1 MFNRPVTLTVAA
13 AVLVLEGLTAIVL
26 GGYAGVE
33 TIVGSPADMG
43 SSIAVSAFGVVI
55 GAALV
60 WVAWGVLRAARWS
73 RAPGVVT
80 QIFTLPVAVSL
91 VQSAQYVPGIL
102 LIVAALAALVMLLA
116 PATTHAMIDE

>member
-91 VQSAQYVPGIL
+91 VQSGQYVPGIL

>member
-91 VQSAQYVPGIL
+91 VQSGQYVPGIL

-116 PATTHAMIDE
+116 PATTRAMIDE